1 MYEYVDA
8 HETRQTIVGGKILS
22 LYHKVAFFM
31 YERAVFWEYGR
42 AMGITFLGKSEHMR
56 YINFGKFYIEETK
69 KILKSFQTRFSSLKR
84 KRKMA
89 FFVGVASY
97 PKLLRTTFFKR
108 LLACSGR
115 FQVLVGGG
123 GFALE
128 MQWSTLDVVMSL
140 VCCMSSSLVFFFHS
154 QLYVYTI
161 LDNLE

>member
-84 KRKMA
+84 KK
-89 FFVGVASY
+89 
-97 PKLLRTTFFKR
+97 KN
-108 LLACSGR
+108 
-115 FQVLVGGG
+115 
-123 GFALE
+123 GFLWAW
-128 MQWSTLDVVMSL
+128 QAIQN
-140 VCCMSSSLVFFFHS
+140 C
-154 QLYVYTI
+154 
-161 LDNLE
+161 

>member
-1 MYEYVDA
+1 MYVCMSMQM
-8 HETRQTIVGGKILS
+8 HTKLVKQQWGGKILS

-69 KILKSFQTRFSSLKR
+69 KILKNFQTRFSSLKR
-84 KRKMA
+84 KKKNG

-97 PKLLRTTFFKR
+97 PKLLRTAFFKR

-140 VCCMSSSLVFFFHS
+140 VCCMSSSLVFFS
-154 QLYVYTI
+154 QSTVCLH
-161 LDNLE
+161 NS

>member
-1 MYEYVDA
+1 MYVFMGMQM
-8 HETRQTIVGGKILS
+8 HTKLVKQQWGGKILS

-69 KILKSFQTRFSSLKR
+69 KILENFQTRFSSLKR

-89 FFVGVASY
+89 FCGRG
-97 PKLLRTTFFKR
+97 KLSKIVEDRFFKR

-115 FQVLVGGG
+115 FQVFGGRG
-123 GFALE
+123 RFCFRNAMVNSRCSYVSSMLYE
-128 MQWSTLDVVMSL
+128 QQLSFLFSQST
-140 VCCMSSSLVFFFHS
+140 VCLHNS
-154 QLYVYTI
+154 
-161 LDNLE
+161 

>member
-69 KILKSFQTRFSSLKR
+69 KDSQKFSN
-84 KRKMA
+84 A
-89 FFVGVASY
+89 FFISQKKKEKWLFVGVASY
-97 PKLLRTTFFKR
+97 PKLLRTAFFKR